1 MTPTTWHVGLAAGGG
16 DVRHESLSAA
26 LHDAVTSSLAFEH
39 SVVAVRDQNGVVL
52 FLAHQGQIFQPMTAL
67 ARAIAISADAYARGQ
82 QVPWDLAYA
91 LSQPTKAHILA
102 WYPDAPRDATRA
114 QLIEWPTRRA
124 LDEHAAI
131 GPCAYAPRWPA

>member
-52 FLAHQGQIFQPMTAL
+52 FLAHQGQVFQPMTAL
-67 ARAIAISADAYARGQ
+67 ERAIAIEADAYARGQ
-82 QVPWDLAYA
+82 QVSWDLAVA
-91 LSQPTKAHILA
+91 ISRPTKINILA
-102 WYPDAPRDATRA
+102 RYPDAPRDATYA
-114 QLIEWPTRRA
+114 QLIEWLARRA
-124 LDEHAAI
+124 LDAL
-131 GPCAYAPRWPA
+131 

>member
-39 SVVAVRDQNGVVL
+39 RVVAVRDQDGTVL
-52 FLAHQGQIFQPMTAL
+52 FLAHQGQIFRPTTAL
-67 ARAIAISADAYARGQ
+67 EQAIAIETDAYARGQ
-82 QVPWDLAYA
+82 QISWDLAFA
-91 LSQPTKAHILA
+91 TGRPTKASILA

-114 QLIEWPTRRA
+114 QLIEWLARRA
-124 LDEHAAI
+124 LDA
-131 GPCAYAPRWPA
+131 R